1 MRRVVK
7 PELLDH
13 LLASDPKAI
22 RSRAD
27 LRRLNGIMG
36 HVGILTNAFYPHMD
50 MDAARTRPLRIC
62 ELGAGDGSLLL
73 KLARS
78 WSALGVTAEADLIDL
93 HDLVSDETLHGFGKL
108 NWQATPVTTDVMT
121 WLDQSTEIVDVMFS
135 NLFLHHFQDAELRE
149 LFQRVAARTSL
160 FIACEPLRSTFALT
174 ASHLLGLIGCSTVTR
189 NDAVVSVR
197 AGFNDK
203 DISVLW
209 PDRDTWQLSEG
220 PAGLFSH
227 CFIAKRCYV

>member
-1 MRRVVK
+1 MRRIVQ

-36 HVGILTNAFYPHMD
+36 HVGILTHAFYAHVD
-50 MDAARTRPLRIC
+50 RNAARTRPLRIC

-93 HDLVSDETLHGFGKL
+93 RDLVSDETLHVFGKY
-108 NWQATPVTTDVMT
+108 NWQATPVTTDVIT
-121 WLDQSTEIVDVMFS
+121 WLDQSTEIVDVMFA
-135 NLFLHHFQDAELRE
+135 NLFLHHFEEAPLRE
-149 LFQRVAARTSL
+149 LLQRAAARTNL
-160 FIACEPLRSTFALT
+160 FIACEPRRATFALT
-174 ASHLLGLIGCSTVTR
+174 ASHLLGLIGCNAVTR
-189 NDAVVSVR
+189 HDAAVSVC
-197 AGFNDK
+197 AGFSDK
-203 DISVLW
+203 DLSALW

-220 PAGLFSH
+220 TAGLFSH